1 MAEER
6 PSGEEINEAIE
17 RWRAAAARRKAAVD
31 AETEART
38 QLVAVLKRAG
48 LNGFSL

>member
-6 PSGEEINEAIE
+6 PSGEEISEAIE
-17 RWRAAAARRKAAVD
+17 RWRCAKHESRQASS
-31 AETEART
+31 AEAEARVA
-38 QLVAVLKRAG
+38 LVDLLHRAG